1 MKTGLSTIAFLAVIL
16 AVIFSLALVLP
27 QAHTGQD
34 VIDESA
40 VSFSASELSE
50 ADALGAIILVRQ
62 VRVTKDDKKKEE
74 EQTQLAYVEDV
85 LSRYE

>member
-1 MKTGLSTIAFLAVIL
+1 MKTGLNTIAFLAVVL

-27 QAHTGQD
+27 QANNGQQA
-34 VIDESA
+34 INESA
-40 VSFSASELSE
+40 VSSSTSELSE

-62 VRVTKDDKKKEE
+62 VRYTKDDKEKEQQ
-74 EQTQLAYVEDV
+74 QTLAYVNDV